1 MLATQPLLYAA
12 LFLGVLLLVEGAY
25 QFVADLRHGPRAQI
39 NRRMRM
45 IEGGAD
51 ARQILAALRRP
62 SSEGGTGLAGVL
74 PGIDALERLIRQ
86 AGMSVSS
93 TRVLLWM
100 ASLAVVSYAALHLWS
115 PLPLL
120 LAALGAAGVAV
131 GPPLF
136 YIRWRRRR
144 RISMFGEQ
152 LPAAIDLLVRSLKI
166 GHPLSAALGIV
177 AQEMPD
183 PIGTEFGIAIDEI
196 TYGLDLQ
203 DAVANMNERIELPD
217 LRYMSVSI
225 NIQHNSGGNLAEILG
240 ALSRVI
246 RDRFQMFRKI
256 NAVSAEGRLSAFF
269 LSLFPFLLA
278 ATLYLINPNY
288 YLQVADD
295 PAFPFVA
302 GATAVLLIVNIFV
315 MRWLV
320 NLRV

>member
-25 QFVADLRHGPRAQI
+25 QFIADLRHGPRAQI
-39 NRRMRM
+39 NRRIRM
-45 IEGGAD
+45 IESGAD
-51 ARQILAALRRP
+51 AREILAALRR
-62 SSEGGTGLAGVL
+62 STAEGDAGLAGRV
-74 PGIDALERLIRQ
+74 PGVDRLERLIRQ
-86 AGMSVSS
+86 AGMTVSS

-100 ASLAVVSYAALHLWS
+100 LSLAVVSYVGLDLWS
-115 PLPLL
+115 PLPLP
-120 LAALGAAGVAV
+120 LAALFAAGLAV
-131 GPPLF
+131 GPPVL

-152 LPAAIDLLVRSLKI
+152 LPGALDLLVRSLKV
-166 GHPLSAALGIV
+166 GHPMSAALGIV

-203 DAVANMNERIELPD
+203 EAMANMNERVDLPD
-217 LRYMSVSI
+217 LRYMTVAI
-225 NIQHNSGGNLAEILG
+225 NIQHNSGGNLAEILA

-256 NAVSAEGRLSAFF
+256 KAVSAEGRLSAFF
-269 LSLFPFLLA
+269 LSIFPFLLA
-278 ATLYLINPNY
+278 VALYVINPNY
-288 YLQVADD
+288 YIQVADD

-302 GATAVLLIVNIFV
+302 TVTAVLLVINIFV